1 MEQNTMSIHPFAAL
15 ADLRHERAARRE
27 LTHELAAFTSDADRL
42 ELETIADRYSDE
54 DSREI
59 RQILFRLAA

>member
-1 MEQNTMSIHPFAAL
+1 MSIHPFAAL
-15 ADLRHERAARRE
+15 ADLRNERAARRE
-27 LTHELAAFTSDADRL
+27 LEHELASFTSEADRL

>member
-1 MEQNTMSIHPFAAL
+1 MSIHPFAAL

-27 LTHELAAFTSDADRL
+27 LEHELASFTSEADRL